1 VVPALSDKK
10 PSHDLGEGWVGWWG
24 KFLTFAKTLRS
35 EHLKA
40 LRKLLEN
47 ILGFKGYLRF
57 VSKTYLIMVGAGL
70 MQKKYPELFFLKKII
85 RPGFTC
91 IDIGA
96 NLGYYSTFLSKLA
109 GPKGRVLA
117 VEPIPLFQ
125 EIWKDNVKASGVD
138 NLELLPYALGGE
150 NSVIQMG
157 TPERNG
163 LLHHG
168 MTKVVSSAEE
178 KYAHFY
184 DVAMKVPDELFA
196 DLKRLDF
203 VKCDVEGFEFQVFSN
218 MQATLAKHKPLI
230 QTELNGDKNRDNVI
244 GLLEKLGY
252 RVHVLSAENELKPC
266 AGPEIASHHGD
277 FYFKSV

>member
-1 VVPALSDKK
+1 
-10 PSHDLGEGWVGWWG
+10 
-24 KFLTFAKTLRS
+24 
-35 EHLKA
+35 LKA

-47 ILGFKGYLRF
+47 ILGFKGYLRL
-57 VSKTYLIMVGAGL
+57 VSKTYLMMVGAGL

-85 RPGFTC
+85 KPGFTC

-125 EIWKDNVKASGVD
+125 QIWQDNVKASGVP
-138 NLELLPYALGGE
+138 NLEMLPYALGGE
-150 NSVIQMG
+150 KTTIKMG
-157 TPERNG
+157 TPTRNG

-168 MTKVVSSAEE
+168 MTKVVSSANED
-178 KYAHFY
+178 YAHFY
-184 DVAMKVPDELFA
+184 EVPMQVPDELFA
-196 DLKRLDF
+196 GLNRLDF

-218 MQATLAKHKPLI
+218 MQKTLKRHMPLI
-230 QTELNGDKNRDNVI
+230 QTELNGANNRDRVMT
-244 GLLEKLGY
+244 LLNGLGY
-252 RVHVLSAENELKPC
+252 QTCVLSAENKLVPC

-277 FYFKSV
+277 FYFKPLKND